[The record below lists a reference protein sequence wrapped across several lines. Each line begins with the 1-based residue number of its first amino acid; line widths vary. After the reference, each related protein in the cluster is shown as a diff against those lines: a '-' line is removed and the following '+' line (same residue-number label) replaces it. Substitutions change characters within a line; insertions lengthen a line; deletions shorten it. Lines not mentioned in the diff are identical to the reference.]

1 MQNQNPCRVIVLG
14 PTGPQM
20 TLRSDAEREVV
31 RAESPLDVV
40 GEIAGAAAGGDGAET
55 VVVVAASTPGLANGE
70 LERWSAAL
78 REASPGVRIVR
89 FGVGDPE
96 TSVFFDA
103 EVGAGDELERFIRD
117 GGVAPA
123 SVEEE
128 AAPQISNHVPS
139 GSVGDTGGRG
149 GSDTDVKIT
158 GERDASATGVEHLG
172 GRVTGAAGVERSGGR
187 VAGATGA
194 SEVSGDGVLVEAMLR
209 GADVLD
215 AALMLMRDRLGVGRV
230 ELRPLGYGGVE
241 VRWREQVFG
250 ELHAPGADPV
260 LLSEQAGW
268 LAGWLRL
275 SRQQHELREAAFTD
289 SLTGAYNRRYFD
301 RFFPAAIESARKNRR
316 AVTLL
321 VFDVDEF
328 KTYNGR
334 YGHSAGDEIL
344 IEMVRLMRSVIRPE
358 DKVCRIG
365 GDEFAVIFHEPE
377 GPRQPGSRPPES
389 VFDIS
394 RRFQEQIAAHR
405 FPKLA
410 EEAPGRLTISGGLA
424 SYPWDGMTAEALL
437 QQADELALKS
447 KRSGKNAITLGP
459 GAERVCMPEQ

>member
-1 MQNQNPCRVIVLG
+1 MIVLG

-40 GEIAGAAAGGDGAET
+40 GEIAGAVAGGDSTET

-128 AAPQISNHVPS
+128 TPAEPAPHTPHPATPVSREPAGNAEEVEERGSAISA
-139 GSVGDTGGRG
+139 SVGDTGGQA
-149 GSDTDVKIT
+149 D
-158 GERDASATGVEHLG
+158 SATGVAHTG
-172 GRVTGAAGVERSGGR
+172 GRAAGSK
-187 VAGATGA
+187 GA
-194 SEVSGDGVLVEAMLR
+194 SAVSGDGVLVEAMLR

-215 AALMLMRDRLGVGRV
+215 AALLLMRERLGVLRV

-275 SRQQHELREAAFTD
+275 SRQQHELREAA
-289 SLTGAYNRRYFD
+289 
-301 RFFPAAIESARKNRR
+301 
-316 AVTLL
+316 
-321 VFDVDEF
+321 
-328 KTYNGR
+328 
-334 YGHSAGDEIL
+334 
-344 IEMVRLMRSVIRPE
+344 
-358 DKVCRIG
+358 
-365 GDEFAVIFHEPE
+365 
-377 GPRQPGSRPPES
+377 
-389 VFDIS
+389 
-394 RRFQEQIAAHR
+394 
-405 FPKLA
+405 
-410 EEAPGRLTISGGLA
+410 
-424 SYPWDGMTAEALL
+424 
-437 QQADELALKS
+437 
-447 KRSGKNAITLGP
+447 
-459 GAERVCMPEQ
+459 